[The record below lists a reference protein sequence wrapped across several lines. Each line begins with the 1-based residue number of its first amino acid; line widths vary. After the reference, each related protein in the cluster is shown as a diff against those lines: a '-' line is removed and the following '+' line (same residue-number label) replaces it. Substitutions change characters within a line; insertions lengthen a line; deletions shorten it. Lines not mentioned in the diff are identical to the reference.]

1 LTRIFLESV
10 SVEAGLQS
18 IGEITRPQRVVRAAG
33 GLVLRGDR
41 NGGVEVV
48 VVHRRTYDDWEFP
61 KGKLDPGEAD
71 ADAALRE
78 VEEETGLRC
87 VLGEELEPV
96 AYDDSKGRH
105 KVVRYWLME
114 ARGEGAPFEPND
126 EVDELRWVPAPD
138 AGAALSYTADRG
150 LVAQAVERL

>member
-1 LTRIFLESV
+1 V

-18 IGEITRPQRVVRAAG
+18 IDEITRPQRVVRAAG

-87 VLGEELEPV
+87 RLGREIGSLSYV
-96 AYDDSKGRH
+96 DVRGRP
-105 KVVRYWLME
+105 KSVRYWEMHPVAGVLGP
-114 ARGEGAPFEPND
+114 AN
-126 EVDELRWVPAPD
+126 EVDAVRWVPLAELPE
-138 AGAALSYTADRG
+138 ALSHDRDRDI
-150 LVAQAVERL
+150 LDRFERLL